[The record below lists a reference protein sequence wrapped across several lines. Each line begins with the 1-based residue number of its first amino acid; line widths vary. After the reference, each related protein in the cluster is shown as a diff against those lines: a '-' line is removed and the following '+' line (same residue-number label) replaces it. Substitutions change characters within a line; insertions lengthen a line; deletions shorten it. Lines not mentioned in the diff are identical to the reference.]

1 MKIRNL
7 LLIILL
13 LLFSRVQAEFQIPD
27 SIKSKLVGK
36 NDTAVI
42 NILNTYAF
50 DVYLKEFDKARLV
63 IDSTLSWSRRLKY
76 VRGEARALQVDG
88 LILYYKGAYE
98 KSTESFVKS
107 IKLHEQLGDRNG
119 EAKLCNDLANL
130 LRKHD
135 DVNGAKK
142 YLERALAIYTAL
154 NDKDGLANTNNNI
167 GVVYEYIGELDSAM
181 ACYKRGLEFYRQINN
196 RSGMGY
202 SYDYIG
208 LIYAYKG
215 QYDESLASMQ
225 QALAIREELGEKQAM
240 ATSLV
245 NMGELNLAKK
255 DFKAAMPLFKRSQQI
270 AFDMEFADLIS
281 YNYKVMATASAGMG
295 DFKEAYNL
303 QKQFAVYSDSLFNLK
318 RNEQVA
324 EIQSKY
330 ETEKKEKEN
339 LQLQGK
345 NAEQALILS
354 RQRTYLLLLIAL
366 VVAIALGASLFNS
379 RTKLMQERKLNEEIQ
394 RQEAIRLRAV
404 IESQEEERK
413 RIAAE
418 LHDGLGQVLSAAR
431 INLASAGTKA
441 EIDHSLELIDRSC
454 RDLREISHNMM
465 PSALAKGGIVP
476 ALQEMISRLNDTG
489 KISIELDTD
498 GMEQRLSP
506 EVEVHLFRIAQEL
519 INNILK
525 YADAKE
531 AQVQLIREENQLTMM
546 VEDNGKGFEKEKLET
561 GTGNGWYNILS
572 RLRLING
579 DVELDT
585 QPGKGTVITIGLQL
599 N

>member
-142 YLERALAIYTAL
+142 YLERALSIYTAL

-270 AFDMEFADLIS
+270 ASDMGFADLIS

-303 QKQFAVYSDSLFNLK
+303 QKQFATYSDSLFNLR

-354 RQRTYLLLLIAL
+354 RQRTYLLLLVAL

-394 RQEAIRLRAV
+394 RQEAIRLKAV

-431 INLASAGTKA
+431 INLASAGSKE
-441 EIDHSLELIDRSC
+441 EINHSLELIDRSC

-476 ALQEMISRLNDTG
+476 ALQEMITRLNDTG

-498 GMEQRLSP
+498 GMEQRLAP

-531 AQVQLIREENQLTMM
+531 AQVQLIREENNLTMM
-546 VEDNGKGFEKEKLET
+546 VEDNGKGFEKEKLES